1 MKTIGERVKALRK
14 NCHLTQQQLGNIVGL
29 HGSNISRVEQDTVIP
44 TGDVVAK
51 MSEYFHVSC
60 DYILRGM
67 SVDGTPQMDI
77 ALTENVKL
85 QITSSSEAI
94 DEDETVKLLEQ
105 FCPMLVQLNSANQKE
120 LLDILKIKLRYQNEA
135 ENTAE
140 KNALEE

>member
-1 MKTIGERVKALRK
+1 MKSIGERVKALRK

-77 ALTENVKL
+77 ALTESVKL
-85 QITSSSEAI
+85 QITSTSEAQ
-94 DEDETVKLLEQ
+94 DEDENIKLLKQ
-105 FCPMLVQLNSANQKE
+105 FCPMLVQLNARNQQELLEILKVKLKYQKE
-120 LLDILKIKLRYQNEA
+120 YDDLSEVA
-135 ENTAE
+135 AS
-140 KNALEE
+140 EE

>member
-105 FCPMLVQLNSANQKE
+105 FCPMLVQLNTTNQKE

-135 ENTAE
+135 EGLAE
-140 KNALEE
+140 AGASEE

>member
-105 FCPMLVQLNSANQKE
+105 FCPMLVQLNTTNQKE

-140 KNALEE
+140 KAALEE

>member
-105 FCPMLVQLNSANQKE
+105 FCPMLVQLNTTNQKE

-140 KNALEE
+140 KTASEE